1 MSQRFVIF
9 IEAASEQDA
18 AELVKQLFSLPRD
31 IATVSQPVTMGVVDV
46 TEQIVVNPVAD
57 RASA

>member
-9 IEAASEQDA
+9 IEASTEQDA

-31 IATVSQPVTMGVVDV
+31 IGTVSHPVTMGVVDV
-46 TEQIVVNPVAD
+46 TDQIVVNQLPD